1 MEYDHWIIYQE
12 YDYFCKKLPTSLPKW
27 LNYVA
32 FPSAM
37 NESSYCSAVSSASSA
52 VSIFNF
58 GHSNKCIVVCHC
70 FSVQSP
76 SSICW
81 TYFQMLSLHL
91 YTFLSEV
98 SVEVFAYFK
107 NQVVFLVLSYKSLTV
122 LFQRCVLFWN
132 SFSQTV
138 ACLLILLSKD
148 PFFVCVVFWHLPR
161 FIFPWNS
168 FFSGIPQP

>member
-12 YDYFCKKLPTSLPKW
+12 YDYFCKKLPTSLLKW

-32 FPSAM
+32 FPSTM
-37 NESSYCSAVSSASSA
+37 NESSYCSAAWSASSA

-70 FSVQSP
+70 LVCSPLVQ
-76 SSICW
+76 ICW

-107 NQVVFLVLSYKSLTV
+107 NQVVFLVLSYKSYFCILGKSFFRGV
-122 LFQRCVLFWN
+122 FCFEIVSPRLWLVF
-132 SFSQTV
+132 SFSWVKT
-138 ACLLILLSKD
+138 L
-148 PFFVCVVFWHLPR
+148 FFFLVVF
-161 FIFPWNS
+161 
-168 FFSGIPQP
+168 